1 MTQSNQDIIDYL
13 NSIKTQ
19 NNNIIHDINQSNI
32 DMQNRIE
39 SNENQIINLENYND
53 LIDQAIAYI
62 PPDNKK

>member
-1 MTQSNQDIIDYL
+1 MTKSNQDIIDYL

-19 NNNIIHDINQSNI
+19 NTNVIHDINQSNI
-32 DMQNRIE
+32 DMQDRIE
-39 SNENQIINLENYND
+39 SNENQIISLENYND

>member
-19 NNNIIHDINQSNI
+19 NTNIIHDINQSNI

-39 SNENQIINLENYND
+39 SNENQIISLENYND